1 MALTNLQIAGIAGVG
16 IAGIYALSRGSGGS
30 MQNKTAFKFPSYK
43 FAKLNLVEKTH
54 LTHNVDHYTF
64 ALASGSPLTQIPVTA
79 PVLLKMPTGETRPF
93 TPIYNSDKTHLHF
106 AIKNYNRSASG
117 ALSKVPVGSTDVSIA
132 GPLPHIDLQ
141 NTEDKFK
148 QVYLI
153 GAGAGITPLW
163 SFLNSSL
170 SKSGSQTKLKLIYS
184 NHSKDDII
192 FKNEIDELKKKYPD
206 RFDVVHVLNKGD
218 QAANYT
224 GRLNSEILKKEID
237 NVSPDAKVLV
247 CGPPQFI
254 SMVAGMKK
262 GPPFAQGKFGG
273 ALKEIGF
280 TKDQVVKF

>member
-1 MALTNLQIAGIAGVG
+1 MSLTTLQIATIAGVG
-16 IAGIYALSRGSGGS
+16 IAGVCALNRGCSGS
-30 MQNKTAFKFPSYK
+30 IQNKTAFKFPSYR
-43 FAKLNLVEKTH
+43 FTKLSLVGKSS

-64 ALASGSPLTQIPVTA
+64 ALASENPLTQIPVTA
-79 PVLLKMPTGETRPF
+79 PVLLKMPTGEVRPF

-132 GPLPHIDLQ
+132 GPLPHIDLD

-163 SFLNSSL
+163 SFLNLSL
-170 SKSGSQTKLKLIYS
+170 SKPDSQTKLKLIYS
-184 NHSKDDII
+184 NHCKEDII

-206 RFDVVHVLNKGD
+206 RFDVVHILNKED
-218 QAANYT
+218 QEADYT
-224 GRLNSEILKKEID
+224 GRLNHEILRKEID
-237 NVSPDAKVLV
+237 YVGPDAKVLV

-254 SMVAGMKK
+254 SMVAGTKR

-280 TKDQVVKF
+280 KKNQVVKF